1 MIEIKGRKAKVIN
14 HIEFSDAILV
24 YSSINFYNLLSFQ
37 FIRREEI
44 CILQKFLYEYAQLPN
59 ASKFLSEL
67 RWHFRIACVIT

>member
-37 FIRREEI
+37 FIRREDMYSTE
-44 CILQKFLYEYAQLPN
+44 FLYEYAQLPN

-67 RWHFRIACVIT
+67 RWHFRIACVITY